1 MEILQDL
8 PILTTLT
15 AWVEQHIIDIV
26 LILLGGALIK
36 RFGLLPLEGFLR
48 RTVKTSRFQTEEQHR
63 QREDTLLEVARSVFN
78 VLVAIIVI
86 ILLLLEIDINLQPF
100 LAAGGALGLIM
111 GFGAQNVL
119 KDLFAGLYVIT
130 ENQYQI
136 GDIIDIDGDVGVV
149 EDITLRAVSLRD
161 LDGTVHHIPHGN
173 VQRTSNLS
181 KDYARV
187 NIDIGVAY
195 DTDLDEAIEIINT
208 VGKEL
213 AGDEEWKQL
222 VLTPPKFLRVE
233 NFGDSSIELKVLGET
248 KAGNQW
254 AVMGEFRKRLK
265 SAFDQAGIE
274 IPFPQRVIHTHES
287 QKPAN
292 E

>member
-1 MEILQDL
+1 MEILQDI
-8 PILTTLT
+8 PILNTLAT
-15 AWVEQHIIDIV
+15 WVEQHIINIV

-48 RTVKTSRFQTEEQHR
+48 RTIKTSRFQTEEQHL
-63 QREDTLLEVARSVFN
+63 QREETLLEVARSVFN
-78 VLVAIIVI
+78 VFVAIIVI

-100 LAAGGALGLIM
+100 LAAGGALGLII
-111 GFGAQNVL
+111 GFGAQNIL

-161 LDGTVHHIPHGN
+161 LDGTVHHIPHGG

-187 NIDIGVAY
+187 NTDIGVAY
-195 DTDLDEAIEIINT
+195 DTDLDEAIEVINA

-213 AGDEEWKQL
+213 AGDEEWKHL
-222 VLTPPKFLRVE
+222 VLTPPKFLRVD

-274 IPFPQRVIHTHES
+274 IPFPQRVIHNASSEKTGE
-287 QKPAN
+287 
-292 E
+292 